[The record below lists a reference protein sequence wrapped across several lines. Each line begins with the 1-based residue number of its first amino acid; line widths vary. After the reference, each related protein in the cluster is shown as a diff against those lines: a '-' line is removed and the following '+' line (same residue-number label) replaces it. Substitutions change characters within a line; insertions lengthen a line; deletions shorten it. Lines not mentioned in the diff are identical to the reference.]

1 MAAAAGIRM
10 RSSRGRLHRDQL
22 LLRLDHV
29 GGNREKGGDR
39 TGGARGRKFDGRLA
53 AMCVLE
59 GSARHANKTQTKEK
73 WTNRAMNEI
82 LRDVNQ
88 NLRIGKTKCQ

>member
-1 MAAAAGIRM
+1 M
-10 RSSRGRLHRDQL
+10 RRSRGRLDRDQL

-29 GGNREKGGDR
+29 GRNREKGGDR
-39 TGGARGRKFDGRLA
+39 TGGARGREFDGRFA
-53 AMCVLE
+53 AACILE

-73 WTNRAMNEI
+73 WTNRAMIEI
-82 LRDVNQ
+82 LRDANQ